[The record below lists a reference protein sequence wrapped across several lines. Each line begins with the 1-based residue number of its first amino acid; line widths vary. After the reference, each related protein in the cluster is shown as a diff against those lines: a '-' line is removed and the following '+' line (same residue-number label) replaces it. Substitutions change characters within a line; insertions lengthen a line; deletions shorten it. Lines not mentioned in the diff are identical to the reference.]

1 VIESDDEPAL
11 NLETGAL
18 DGPYAGKQIAAS
30 VWVGCAASKAE
41 ADRLVAEL
49 SAGRRSPSTFF
60 YWITRGGGR

>member
-1 VIESDDEPAL
+1 MSKEYGSLPVFDIIQ
-11 NLETGAL
+11 L
-18 DGPYAGKQIAAS
+18 DFVAR
-30 VWVGCAASKAE
+30 VDRVVGCAASKAE